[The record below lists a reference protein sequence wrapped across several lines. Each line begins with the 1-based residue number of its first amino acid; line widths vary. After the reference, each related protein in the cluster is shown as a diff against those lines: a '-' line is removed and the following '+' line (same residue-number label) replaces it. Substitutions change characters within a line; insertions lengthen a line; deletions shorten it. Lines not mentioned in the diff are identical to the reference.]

1 MKGGGH
7 LLRPG
12 RASRTGRRVSLV
24 TGAVLAVALSSCAS
38 NPAPRPTSR
47 PAATTLVSVA
57 PTGFSYALTWRE
69 PVAQLTDGSNTLKVV
84 GPGTVTIERV
94 TSVIEPAS
102 TPVVV
107 EWSGIQVMTGSLDD
121 ALTKAPGYR
130 TGATGAALRRSLEP
144 ATGAS
149 LRAGA
154 FYDLVMVLQ
163 TTERFAQPW
172 TIVGTDVTYRVG
184 DGPAQTLRV
193 DEQVQVE

>member
-1 MKGGGH
+1 MKGEGDLMGP
-7 LLRPG
+7 R
-12 RASRTGRRVSLV
+12 RDSRTGRRAALV

-38 NPAPRPTSR
+38 NPVPHPTSR
-47 PAATTLVSVA
+47 PVATTLVSVVPA
-57 PTGFSYALTWRE
+57 GFSYALTWRE

-107 EWSGIQVMTGSLDD
+107 EWSGIQVVTGSVDA
-121 ALTKAPGYR
+121 ALTAAPGYR
-130 TGATGAALRRSLEP
+130 TGATGAGLRRTLEP

-154 FYDLVMVLQ
+154 FYDLVMLLQ
-163 TTERFAQPW
+163 TTERFSQPW

-184 DGPAQTLRV
+184 DGPTQTLRV